1 MTFLLALTCNNGLTY
16 ACGPGCYNGTS
27 SLGDCVCGG
36 INRSV
41 GRAKA
46 ARNVRACFKAMADA
60 WQKKHPQLEITEIN
74 IMGCVPTRTDGRR
87 Y

>member
-1 MTFLLALTCNNGLTY
+1 MKFLLALTCSNGLTY

-36 INRSV
+36 INRGV
-41 GRAKA
+41 GRPIA
-46 ARNVRACFKAMADA
+46 AQNVRASFKAMAA
-60 WQKKHPQLEITEIN
+60 RWQEKHPEIEITAID
-74 IMGCVPTRTDGRR
+74 IMGCVPTKTDGRR